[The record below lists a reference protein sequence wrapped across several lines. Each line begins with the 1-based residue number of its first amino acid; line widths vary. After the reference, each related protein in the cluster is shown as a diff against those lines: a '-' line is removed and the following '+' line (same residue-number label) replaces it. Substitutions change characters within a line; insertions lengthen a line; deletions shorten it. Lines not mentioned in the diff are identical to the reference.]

1 MCVVPSDGLRVGRIV
16 RRFSQLQP
24 GLGPILYRKHHAKK
38 ICGLGKLK
46 ANVTERVIFL
56 PAEPND
62 SEL

>member
-1 MCVVPSDGLRVGRIV
+1 MCVVAADTGLHMGVLC
-16 RRFSQLQP
+16 FAQLRP
-24 GLGPILYRKHHAKK
+24 GLGPILYWKHHAKK

-46 ANVTERVIFL
+46 TNVTKRVVFL